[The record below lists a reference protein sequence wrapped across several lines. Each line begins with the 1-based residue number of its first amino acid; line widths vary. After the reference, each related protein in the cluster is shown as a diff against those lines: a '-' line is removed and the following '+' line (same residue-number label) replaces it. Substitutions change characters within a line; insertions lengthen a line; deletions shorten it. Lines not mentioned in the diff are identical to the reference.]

1 MGERKRITLAAGVV
15 TNEGPTG
22 RAAAGDTIELN
33 ANIARQLI
41 TGGNAIETADPIE
54 TKAEKHER
62 KEREKK
68 EIEEGS
74 EEIQKQHLTH
84 VPTLE
89 EVKAAGYS
97 DEVAKAIVA
106 DQQAKADAFKENPNL
121 TVAELEAIKAQPQ
134 ENK

>member
-1 MGERKRITLAAGVV
+1 MGERKRITLANGIV

-22 RAAAGDTIELN
+22 RAEAGDTIEIN

-41 TGGNAIETADPIE
+41 TGGNAEETTDPVETAH
-54 TKAEKHER
+54 EKKDR
-62 KEREKK
+62 KDREKK
-68 EIEEGS
+68 EIEAGS
-74 EEIQKQHLTH
+74 EEMQKQHLTH

-97 DEVAKAIVA
+97 DEVAKGIVA
-106 DQQAKADAFKENPNL
+106 DQQAKADAFKANPNL